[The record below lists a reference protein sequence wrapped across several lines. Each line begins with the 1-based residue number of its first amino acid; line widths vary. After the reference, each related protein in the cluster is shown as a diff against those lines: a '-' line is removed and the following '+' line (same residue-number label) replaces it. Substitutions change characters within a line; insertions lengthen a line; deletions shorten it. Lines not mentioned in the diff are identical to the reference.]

1 MRLCIC
7 VLLSLLQ
14 IKLQQRPQNMFTV
27 EKETVVATN
36 VGKIVKLE
44 KLHMSQKWGP
54 DSLEFFLI
62 RM

>member
-1 MRLCIC
+1 
-7 VLLSLLQ
+7 
-14 IKLQQRPQNMFTV
+14 MFTV
-27 EKETVVATN
+27 EKETVVATH

-44 KLHMSQKWGP
+44 NLHMSQKWGP

>member
-1 MRLCIC
+1 
-7 VLLSLLQ
+7 
-14 IKLQQRPQNMFTV
+14 MFTV

-62 RM
+62 RMLGTVLLYRM

>member
-1 MRLCIC
+1 
-7 VLLSLLQ
+7 
-14 IKLQQRPQNMFTV
+14 MFTV

-54 DSLEFFLI
+54 DSLELECEVQYYFIGCEVLPSLHLS
-62 RM
+62 